1 LFYQLKGFYTL
12 YVELTK
18 KIEIFYLEGESN
30 LLKFERLVIL
40 KRTMNSY
47 VKNNYIILDSTEHTK
62 TANIETHYQKIVNII
77 LDTPEGMSPNIVNE
91 YKKLLSLLVDYISTV
106 GLKIEISKIFKK
118 VINLL
123 APKRSSDIKLNDNIV
138 LSENFYLD
146 GNYTSALDN
155 IIATLNK
162 GVN

>member
-1 LFYQLKGFYTL
+1 
-12 YVELTK
+12 
-18 KIEIFYLEGESN
+18 
-30 LLKFERLVIL
+30 
-40 KRTMNSY
+40 
-47 VKNNYIILDSTEHTK
+47 
-62 TANIETHYQKIVNII
+62 
-77 LDTPEGMSPNIVNE
+77 MSPNIVNE